1 MLIKNNKV
9 YDQLKRFAMITLP
22 AVGTL
27 YFGLAQVWGLPYG
40 AEVTGSIVALDTFL
54 GVTLH
59 ISNTQYENSDEKYDG
74 AVNITPEEDN
84 IHFQMDPQA
93 VATKDEVRLKVNTV
107 AKKPAKRT
115 RAKKSTEGF

>member
-1 MLIKNNKV
+1 MPLIKSNRL

-22 AVGTL
+22 AIGTL

-59 ISNTQYENSDEKYDG
+59 VSNTQYNNSDAKYDG
-74 AVNITPEEDN
+74 AVTITPEEDN
-84 IHFQMDPQA
+84 VHFQMDPEA
-93 VATKDEVRLKVNTV
+93 IATKDEVTLKVTT
-107 AKKPAKRT
+107 ADKPAKKAT
-115 RAKKSTEGF
+115 RKRKT

>member
-22 AVGTL
+22 AIGTL

-59 ISNTQYENSDEKYDG
+59 VSNTQYNNSEEKYDG
-74 AVNITPEEDN
+74 AVTITPEADN
-84 IHFQMDPQA
+84 VHFQMDPDA
-93 VATKDEVRLKVNTV
+93 VATKDEVTLKVTTV
-107 AKKPAKRT
+107 GREKKKRK
-115 RAKKSTEGF
+115 R